1 MRALIWSQA
10 GITWYH
16 IRTSSQIFAL
26 GLVVLSKKEESVSSE
41 FLFPIFKYFSSVLPL
56 PSSIIVYLNLML
68 FLSLNSASALFYLF
82 CIENIFV
89 SRFIHYKLLKS
100 SSSNNI
106 IIVNAI
112 MRRKHHCTLT
122 IPTLASSA
130 PIP

>member
-1 MRALIWSQA
+1 MVS
-10 GITWYH
+10 GGYY
-16 IRTSSQIFAL
+16 
-26 GLVVLSKKEESVSSE
+26 VVPYPYLEPN
-41 FLFPIFKYFSSVLPL
+41 FCLRFSSPFQKRGVCFFRV
-56 PSSIIVYLNLML
+56 SFSYLQVFFLRIAITFFNHCVPKSHAL
-68 FLSLNSASALFYLF
+68 FVVKLRFGLFYLF

>member
-1 MRALIWSQA
+1 MVSGGYYVVPYPYLEPNFCFRFGSPFQKRGVCFFRGSFSYLQVFFLRIAITFFNHCVPKSHAL
-10 GITWYH
+10 
-16 IRTSSQIFAL
+16 F
-26 GLVVLSKKEESVSSE
+26 VVKLR
-41 FLFPIFKYFSSVLPL
+41 FG
-56 PSSIIVYLNLML
+56 
-68 FLSLNSASALFYLF
+68 LFYLI

>member
-16 IRTSSQIFAL
+16 IRTSNQIFAL
-26 GLVVLSKKEESVSSE
+26 GLVVLSKKEESVFRGSFSYLQVF
-41 FLFPIFKYFSSVLPL
+41 FLRIAITFFNHCVPKSHA
-56 PSSIIVYLNLML
+56 L
-68 FLSLNSASALFYLF
+68 FVVKLRFGLFYLI

>member
-1 MRALIWSQA
+1 MVS
-10 GITWYH
+10 GGYY
-16 IRTSSQIFAL
+16 
-26 GLVVLSKKEESVSSE
+26 VVPYPYLEPN
-41 FLFPIFKYFSSVLPL
+41 FCLRFSSPFQKRGG
-56 PSSIIVYLNLML
+56 SFSYLQVFFLRIAITFFNHCVPKSHAL
-68 FLSLNSASALFYLF
+68 FVVKLRFGLFYLF